1 MAKNFAEIAFTESVK
16 AQQQKY
22 GSRRSYARMEQ
33 MARGNEFSEAEAEF
47 IAERDGF
54 YLATVGESGFPYVQ
68 FRGGPKGFLKVLDA
82 RTLAYAD
89 FRGNMQ
95 YVSVGNL
102 LNTDKAALILMDYA
116 RRQRLKIYA
125 RIEVIEAKDAPELIA
140 QLQEPSYDAQVE
152 RAMVLNVEAF
162 DWNCPQHI
170 TPRYTIEEIRELNAP
185 LNEHVAKLE
194 AENKC
199 LKALHPTTESKWLN
213 ASQSTISKG
222 KKCVISEQGRHHH
235 RRRHWHRQRK
245 AI

>member
-16 AQQQKY
+16 TQQSKY
-22 GSRRSYARMEQ
+22 GSRRSYAKMEAQ
-33 MARGNEFSEAEAEF
+33 ERGNKISENEAEF

-82 RTLAYAD
+82 KTLAYAD

-102 LNTDKAALILMDYA
+102 TRNDKAALILMDYA

-125 RIEVIEAKDAPELIA
+125 RIEIVEAKDNPALIA
-140 QLQEPSYDAQVE
+140 QLQDTSYDAQVE
-152 RAMVLNVEAF
+152 RAMLLHVEAF

-185 LNEHVAKLE
+185 LYEHVAKLE
-194 AENKC
+194 AEIAR
-199 LKALHPTTESKWLN
+199 LKTK
-213 ASQSTISKG
+213 
-222 KKCVISEQGRHHH
+222 
-235 RRRHWHRQRK
+235 
-245 AI
+245 

>member
-16 AQQQKY
+16 AQQTKY

-33 MARGNEFSEAEAEF
+33 MTRGNEITENEAEF

-102 LNTDKAALILMDYA
+102 TRNDKAALILMDYA

-125 RIEVIEAKDAPELIA
+125 RIEVIEAKDNPELIA
-140 QLQEPSYDAQVE
+140 QLQDASYDAQVE
-152 RAMVLNVEAF
+152 RAMVLHLEAF

-170 TPRYTIEEIRELNAP
+170 TERFTIEEIQQLNAP
-185 LNEHVAKLE
+185 LYEHVAKLE
-194 AENKC
+194 AEIAQ
-199 LKALHPTTESKWLN
+199 LKAK
-213 ASQSTISKG
+213 
-222 KKCVISEQGRHHH
+222 
-235 RRRHWHRQRK
+235 
-245 AI
+245 